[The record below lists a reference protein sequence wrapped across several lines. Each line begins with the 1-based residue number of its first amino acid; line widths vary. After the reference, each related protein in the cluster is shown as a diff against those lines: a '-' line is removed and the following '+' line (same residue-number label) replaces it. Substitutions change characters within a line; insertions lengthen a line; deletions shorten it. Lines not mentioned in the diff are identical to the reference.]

1 MLSHTTSPQAVV
13 EAMDEPRR
21 CLGGSQR
28 YALIGNAGWAIVA
41 LLGSGI
47 VLNSLS
53 HPESASDNRSERGDS
68 QGT

>member
-1 MLSHTTSPQAVV
+1 
-13 EAMDEPRR
+13 
-21 CLGGSQR
+21 LGGSQR